1 MSVDKTCEKV
11 FTAEDVRKEYARIAD
26 PARARHLMRFFKT
39 GPGDYGEGDVFL
51 GVTVP
56 ESRKIAAKYKSLPF
70 AECVKLIRDDAHE
83 LRFCGL
89 IILTSGFKKADEAG
103 RETIIR
109 IYLDNTDKINNW
121 DLVDL
126 TCGILGVWLE
136 HKDRSLLY
144 KLAESVNLWEQRIA
158 IVSTLPLIK
167 RGDFADT
174 LNLAEKLLFHEHDLM
189 RKAVGWMLR
198 EVGKKDA
205 SALRGFLE
213 QYAAVMPR
221 TALRYAIEKF
231 DPAERKMWMQKKQLT
246 GGQF

>member
-1 MSVDKTCEKV
+1 MSINKTSDKA

-26 PARARHLMRFFKT
+26 PALVKHLMRFFKT

-70 AECVKLIRDDAHE
+70 DECVKLIRDDVHE
-83 LRFCGL
+83 IRFCGL
-89 IILTSGFKKADEAG
+89 IILTSGFKKADSTK
-103 RETIIR
+103 REEIIG
-109 IYLDNTDKINNW
+109 IYLENTDKINNW

-144 KLAESVNLWEQRIA
+144 KLAESPNLWEQRIA
-158 IVSTLPLIK
+158 IVSTLPLIR

-213 QYAAVMPR
+213 RYAAVMPR

-231 DPAERKMWMQKKQLT
+231 SPAERKMWMDKKRVAC
-246 GGQF
+246 G

>member
-1 MSVDKTCEKV
+1 MSLDKTAGVV
-11 FTAEDVRKEYARIAD
+11 FTAEDVRKEYALIAD
-26 PARARHLMRFFKT
+26 PARARHLGRFFKT

-56 ESRKIAAKYKSLPF
+56 ESRKIAAKYKTLPI
-70 AECVKLIRDDAHE
+70 AECVRLIRDDAHE
-83 LRFCGL
+83 IRFCGL
-89 IILTSGFKKADEAG
+89 VILTAGFRKADEAG
-103 RETIIR
+103 REKIVSV
-109 IYLDNTDKINNW
+109 YLANSDKINNW

-126 TCGILGVWLE
+126 TCGILGEWVE

-144 KLAESVNLWEQRIA
+144 KLAESENLWEQRMA
-158 IVSTLPLIK
+158 IVGTLPLIR

-174 LNLAEKLLFHEHDLM
+174 LKLAEKLLFHEHDLM

-205 SALRGFLE
+205 SALRGFLQ

-231 DPAERKMWMQKKQLT
+231 DPAERKMWMEKKNIS
-246 GGQF
+246 G

>member
-1 MSVDKTCEKV
+1 MSINNTSEKV
-11 FTAEDVRKEYARIAD
+11 YTAEDVRKEYARIAD
-26 PARARHLMRFFKT
+26 PALVKHLMRFFKT

-89 IILTSGFKKADEAG
+89 IILTAGFKKADDAKKEK
-103 RETIIR
+103 IIR

-126 TCGILGVWLE
+126 TCGILGEWLE

-144 KLAESVNLWEQRIA
+144 KLAESSNLWEQRMA
-158 IVSTLPLIK
+158 IVGTLPLIR

-174 LNLAEKLLFHEHDLM
+174 LKLAEKLLFHEHDLM

-205 SALRGFLE
+205 SALRGFLDS
-213 QYAAVMPR
+213 YAAVMPR

-231 DPAERKMWMQKKQLT
+231 DPAERKMWMEQKNISGK
-246 GGQF
+246 